1 MRIKIEKLPETAELV
16 GDTGMQ
22 TDGGGQSAFRTKY
35 FYDPTTEIYY
45 VWDANNYPSYYAI
58 ASDTDI
64 KTINDKYE
72 ANVALVREAYNN
84 RDTTTVETTDDTSG
98 DELVQQF
105 NLSVDND
112 SAYLQLAQAT
122 RKDGKDRTIVPVKKG
137 KHDGDA
143 GTSLRYPNSDYFE
156 RDSDYMMFEFGKYIP
171 PFLPEMVQDR
181 LALGEAGRNED
192 ISSRYVGYNQ
202 SSANFKPITDSKRYR
217 PVILYMPQDIST
229 EVKTSWNAKAFSS
242 MGRGLVAAANGDF
255 NKLGDYNVPQGLK
268 NTFASLFTQG
278 INAIPGVAGN
288 LSLNDVTGST
298 RGVILNPN
306 VEVLFDQPDLREFG
320 LKFKMTPHNQEE
332 AKIIRAICR
341 TFQRASLPGFG
352 DDTASSWLDEG
363 GNNVGGSDK
372 VSIGGGNMITVPH
385 MCRVSFMK
393 GSSLHPYLTQ
403 YKTCAIT
410 RVQVNFTPDGN
421 YATYADGAP
430 VATEISLDFLETKLI
445 FDQEISNNSSSL

>member
-1 MRIKIEKLPETAELV
+1 MRVKIEKVPETAEYV
-16 GDTGMQ
+16 GDTG
-22 TDGGGQSAFRTKY
+22 TDNMHNYGGSVTKY
-35 FYDPTTEIYY
+35 WYDPTTEKYY
-45 VWDANNYPSYYAI
+45 VWHTNDGQSYFAI
-58 ASDTDI
+58 ASDADIQKIYDTDKWLGKVTRI
-64 KTINDKYE
+64 KDNYTGG
-72 ANVALVREAYNN
+72 
-84 RDTTTVETTDDTSG
+84 DTTEIDDTSG
-98 DELVQQF
+98 DELVEQF

-122 RKDGKDRTIVPVKKG
+122 RKDGKDRTIVPIKRG
-137 KHDGDA
+137 KHNGDA

-156 RDSDYMMFEFGKYIP
+156 KDSDYMMFEFGKYIP

-181 LALGEAGRNED
+181 LGSGEAGRNED
-192 ISSRYVGYNQ
+192 ISSRYIGYNQ
-202 SSANFKPITDSKRYR
+202 SSANFKPITDSKKYR

-242 MGRGLVAAANGDF
+242 MGRGLVAAANGQF
-255 NKLGDYNVPQGLK
+255 SKLNDYNVPEGLR
-268 NTFASLFTQG
+268 NVFAGLFTQG
-278 INAIPGVAGN
+278 INSIPGVAGN

-320 LKFKMTPHNQEE
+320 LKFKMTPHNPEE
-332 AKIIRAICR
+332 GKIIRSICR

-352 DDTASSWLDEG
+352 DENAGSWLDKDGE
-363 GNNVGGSDK
+363 NVGGSDK
-372 VSIGGGNMITVPH
+372 VSIGGGNMITIPR

-393 GSSLHPYLTQ
+393 GSGLHPYLTQ

-410 RVQVNFTPDGN
+410 RVQVNYTPDGN
-421 YATYADGAP
+421 YATYEDGAP

-445 FDQEISNNSSSL
+445 FNQEVSNNSSSL

>member
-1 MRIKIEKLPETAELV
+1 MRIKIDKIPETAEYL
-16 GDTGMQ
+16 GNDAK
-22 TDGGGQSAFRTKY
+22 DNINISGGTRRDY
-35 FYDPTTEIYY
+35 YYDPATETYY
-45 VWDANNYPSYYAI
+45 VKEFDGSLPWKHYI
-58 ASDTDI
+58 AGDSDIATVKEDFAADLIRITD
-64 KTINDKYE
+64 
-72 ANVALVREAYNN
+72 AYND
-84 RDTTTVETTDDTSG
+84 RDTTIETDDTSG
-98 DELVQQF
+98 DELVQEF
-105 NLSVDND
+105 NLTND

-122 RKDGKDRTIVPVKKG
+122 RKDGKDRTIVPIPKG
-137 KHDGDA
+137 NHDGDA

-156 RDSDYMMFEFGKYIP
+156 KDSDYMMFEFGKYIP
-171 PFLPEMVQDR
+171 PFLPENVQDR
-181 LALGEAGRNED
+181 LGSGTAGRNED
-192 ISSRYVGYNQ
+192 ISSRYIGYNQ
-202 SSANFKPITDSKRYR
+202 SATNFKPITDSKRYR

-255 NKLGDYNVPQGLK
+255 SKLGDYNVPNGLK
-268 NTFASLFTQG
+268 STFASLFTQG
-278 INAIPGVAGN
+278 INSIPGVAGN

-320 LKFKMTPHNQEE
+320 LKFKMTPHNAEE
-332 AKIIRAICR
+332 AKIIRSICR

-352 DDTASSWLDEG
+352 DENAGSWLDKDG
-363 GNNVGGSDK
+363 GNDAKGSDK

-393 GSSLHPYLTQ
+393 GSGLHPYLTQ

-410 RVQVNFTPDGN
+410 RVQVNYTPDGN

>member
-1 MRIKIEKLPETAELV
+1 MRVEVDSFPETAEML
-16 GDTGMQ
+16 GHDAIEQ
-22 TDGGGQSAFRTKY
+22 GGYGRNEY
-35 FYDPTTEIYY
+35 FYDATTDTYY
-45 VWDANNYPSYYAI
+45 IKVLTIPSTWNLYI
-58 ASDTDI
+58 ASDSDI
-64 KTINDKYE
+64 VTAKEDYGSEILRLK
-72 ANVALVREAYNN
+72 EAYAAG
-84 RDTTTVETTDDTSG
+84 TYPYASVETTDDTSG

-112 SAYLQLAQAT
+112 SAYLQLAQAA
-122 RKDGKDRTIVPVKKG
+122 RKDGKDRTIVPIPKG

-156 RDSDYMMFEFGKYIP
+156 KDSDYMMFEFGKYIP

-181 LALGEAGRNED
+181 LALGEPGRNED
-192 ISSRYVGYNQ
+192 ISSRYIGYNQ
-202 SSANFKPITDSKRYR
+202 SSSNFKPITDSKRYR

-320 LKFKMTPHNQEE
+320 LKFKMTPHNAEE

>member
-1 MRIKIEKLPETAELV
+1 MRVQIDAIPDSAEWV
-16 GDTGMQ
+16 GNKVDIGASRI
-22 TDGGGQSAFRTKY
+22 DY
-35 FYDPTTEIYY
+35 YYDPATEIYY
-45 VWDANNYPSYYAI
+45 LKSFGGSLPWKHYI
-58 ASDTDI
+58 AADSDIEVI
-64 KTINDKYE
+64 KEQHAAGLIRVID
-72 ANVALVREAYNN
+72 AYNN
-84 RDTTTVETTDDTSG
+84 RDTSLDIDDTSG
-98 DELVQQF
+98 DELVEEF
-105 NLSVDND
+105 NLSND
-112 SAYLQLAQAT
+112 SAYLQLAQAK
-122 RKDGKDRTIVPVKKG
+122 RKDGKDRTIVPIPKG

-171 PFLPEMVQDR
+171 PFLPENVQDR
-181 LALGEAGRNED
+181 LATGEAGRTED
-192 ISSRYVGYNQ
+192 ISSRYIGYNQ
-202 SSANFKPITDSKRYR
+202 SATNFKPITDSKRYR

-320 LKFKMTPHNQEE
+320 LKFKLTPHNEEE
-332 AKIIRAICR
+332 AKIIRSICR

-352 DDTASSWLDEG
+352 DDTASSWLDKDG
-363 GNNVGGSDK
+363 YNDAKQSDK

-393 GSSLHPYLTQ
+393 GQGLHPYLTQ

-410 RVQVNFTPDGN
+410 RVQTNFTPDGN

>member
-1 MRIKIEKLPETAELV
+1 MRIKIDKIPETAEWV
-16 GDTGMQ
+16 GDTAQEETGRF
-22 TDGGGQSAFRTKY
+22 SASRKDY
-35 FYDPTTEIYY
+35 YYDPTTETFY
-45 VWDANNYPSYYAI
+45 VKVFTGSLPWTHYI
-58 ASDTDI
+58 ASDADIEKVKTDYATEYLRVI
-64 KTINDKYE
+64 D
-72 ANVALVREAYNN
+72 AYNN
-84 RDTTTVETTDDTSG
+84 SDTTIETTDDTSG

-112 SAYLQLAQAT
+112 SAYLQLAQAA
-122 RKDGKDRTIVPVKKG
+122 RKDGKDRTIVPIPKG

-202 SSANFKPITDSKRYR
+202 SSSNFKPITDSKRYR

-320 LKFKMTPHNQEE
+320 LKFKMTPHNAEE

-352 DDTASSWLDEG
+352 DDTASSWLDKD

-393 GSSLHPYLTQ
+393 GQGLHPYLTQ

-410 RVQVNFTPDGN
+410 RVQTNFTPDGN

>member
-1 MRIKIEKLPETAELV
+1 MRVEVDSFPETAEML
-16 GDTGMQ
+16 GHDAIEQ
-22 TDGGGQSAFRTKY
+22 GGYGRNEY
-35 FYDPTTEIYY
+35 FYDATTDTYY
-45 VWDANNYPSYYAI
+45 IKVLTIPSTWNLYI
-58 ASDTDI
+58 ASDSDI
-64 KTINDKYE
+64 VTAKEDYGSEILRLK
-72 ANVALVREAYNN
+72 EAYAAG
-84 RDTTTVETTDDTSG
+84 TYPYASVETTDDTSG

-156 RDSDYMMFEFGKYIP
+156 KDSDYMMFEFGKYIP

-181 LALGEAGRNED
+181 LALGEPGRNED
-192 ISSRYVGYNQ
+192 ISSRYIGYNQ
-202 SSANFKPITDSKRYR
+202 SSSNFKPITDSKRYR

-393 GSSLHPYLTQ
+393 GQGLHPYLTQ

>member
-1 MRIKIEKLPETAELV
+1 MRVEVDSFPETAEML
-16 GDTGMQ
+16 GHDAIEQ
-22 TDGGGQSAFRTKY
+22 GGYGRNEY
-35 FYDPTTEIYY
+35 FYDATTDTYY
-45 VWDANNYPSYYAI
+45 IKVLTIPSTWNLYI
-58 ASDTDI
+58 ASDSDI
-64 KTINDKYE
+64 VTAKEDYGSEILRLK
-72 ANVALVREAYNN
+72 EAYAAG
-84 RDTTTVETTDDTSG
+84 TYPYASVETTDDTSG

-156 RDSDYMMFEFGKYIP
+156 KDSDYMMFEFGKYIP

-192 ISSRYVGYNQ
+192 ISSRYIGYNQ
-202 SSANFKPITDSKRYR
+202 SSSNFKPITDSKRYR

-320 LKFKMTPHNQEE
+320 LKFKLTPHNQEE

-393 GSSLHPYLTQ
+393 GQGLHPYLTQ